1 MPYCEI
7 LTTTKVE
14 KAEEMKLNH
23 EMARIIELIPGKSER
38 WVMTHIEDEA
48 RMAFAG
54 TNEEPAAMITVKT
67 FGELLADQYD
77 MLTKEICTSIS
88 TALQVPQDRL
98 YVKYEPIYHWG
109 WDGGNF

>member
-23 EMARIIELIPGKSER
+23 EIARIIEQIPGKSER
-38 WVMTHIEDEA
+38 WVMTHIQDET

-54 TNEEPAAMITVKT
+54 TNAAPAAVITVKT
-67 FGELLADQYD
+67 FGELAPEQYD
-77 MLTKEICTSIS
+77 MLTKSFCQS
-88 TALQVPQDRL
+88 AAQLLKVPSDRL
-98 YVKYEPIYHWG
+98 YVTYEPITHWG
-109 WDGGNF
+109 WDGANF